1 MTLHHRFLSSAKQQ
15 QEKLAF
21 IDCTSGKRITYS
33 RALIASLL
41 LTERFRS
48 YDEGFVGIM
57 IPSSAGCALAVLGVL
72 MSGRTPVMINYSTGA
87 AENAEFAQKS
97 CDFKTIITSRALL
110 KKIDCRHVTGMVFL
124 EDIMESLTTLE
135 KLKAA
140 VKAKLPQ
147 VLIEKLID
155 VGDDEDTAV
164 ILFTS
169 GSEKEP
175 KAVQLTHKNILSN
188 IESLTERYEL
198 CSDDVFLAIL
208 PFFHVFGL
216 TANLW
221 APLYHGMTAV
231 TYANP
236 LDFKTVCEIVRR
248 EKPTLMT
255 ATPSFYWG
263 YLRKSEPGDF
273 SSLRMPLCGADKCP
287 DSLREGFLKKHDM
300 VIYEAYGTTETSPG
314 ISGNA
319 VGANKPGSVGKP
331 FLGVDVM
338 IENYETGEPC
348 DIGET
353 GRILVKG
360 DMVMKGY
367 FNDFEQT
374 SLRIRHGWYDTGDM
388 GLVDE
393 DGYLWHVGRLKRFV
407 KIGGEMVSLVRVEAV
422 LEKLLP
428 EDVLCC
434 VVEVPDAIK
443 GAKIIAV
450 VTDEVDEEVVLKAM
464 ADQLPA
470 IAMPKRFYY
479 MEELPKMGSGKI
491 DFRSITE
498 MVRDALT
505 SEKDKVEG

>member
-1 MTLHHRFLSSAKQQ
+1 MTLHQCFLTSAKQQ
-15 QEKLAF
+15 GEKLAF
-21 IDCTSGKRITYS
+21 VDCTSGKRIPYS

-41 LTERFRS
+41 LTERCRAF
-48 YDEGFVGIM
+48 DEGFIGVM
-57 IPSSAGCALAVLGVL
+57 VPTSAGCALAVLALL

-87 AENAEFAQKS
+87 AENAEFAQKR

-110 KKIDCRHVTGMVFL
+110 KKIDCRHVSGMVYL
-124 EDIMESLTTLE
+124 EDIMDSLTKFE
-135 KLKAA
+135 KIKAA
-140 VKAKLPQ
+140 IKSKLPQ
-147 VLIEKLID
+147 AVIEKIIH
-155 VGDDEDTAV
+155 VGDLEETAV

-175 KAVQLTHKNILSN
+175 KPVQLTHRNIIAN
-188 IESLTERYEL
+188 IDSLTQYYGL
-198 CSDDVFLAIL
+198 CGDDVFLANL

-231 TYANP
+231 AYANP

-248 EKPTLMT
+248 EQPTLMT

-273 SSLRMPLCGADKCP
+273 ASLRLALCGADKCP
-287 DSLREGFLKKHDM
+287 DSLREGFIKKHNM
-300 VIYEAYGTTETSPG
+300 VLYEAYGATETSPG

-319 VGANKPGSVGKP
+319 PGSNKPGSVGLP
-331 FLGVDVM
+331 FPGVDVM
-338 IENYETGEPC
+338 IENYETGEPSAV
-348 DIGET
+348 GET

-367 FNDFEQT
+367 FDDFEQT
-374 SLRIRHGWYDTGDM
+374 SLHIRHGWYDTGDM

-407 KIGGEMVSLVRVEAV
+407 KIGGEMVSLVRVESV
-422 LEKLLP
+422 LEKMLP
-428 EDVLCC
+428 EDVICC
-434 VVEVPDAIK
+434 VVEIPDAKK

-450 VTDEVDEEVVLKAM
+450 VTARIDEDEIMKAM
-464 ADQLPA
+464 AEQLPA
-470 IAMPKRFYY
+470 IAMPKQFYY

-491 DFRSITE
+491 DFRVITE
-498 MVRDALT
+498 MVRDALGI
-505 SEKDKVEG
+505 EKDKMAK